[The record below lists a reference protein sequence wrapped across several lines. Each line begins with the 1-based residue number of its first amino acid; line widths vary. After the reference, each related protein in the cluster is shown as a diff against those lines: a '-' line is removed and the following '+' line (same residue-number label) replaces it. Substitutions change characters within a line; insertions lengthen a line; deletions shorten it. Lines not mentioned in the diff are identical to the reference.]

1 MWKKL
6 FLISLIF
13 LTPVHSSAALQ
24 MPFEHQSR
32 ASNTKLADAT
42 QHPCHQEAVNIQ
54 NDEDLSVTQATTCH
68 ACTLCMAF
76 GFSPLY
82 LAMIPDHFSM
92 SFEASNRASFIS
104 HSPLGLNKPPI
115 L

>member
-13 LTPVHSSAALQ
+13 LTPVHSLAALQ
-24 MPFEHQSR
+24 MPFEHQSKV
-32 ASNTKLADAT
+32 SNTKLLDAT
-42 QHPCHQEAVNIQ
+42 QHPCHQDMANTSI
-54 NDEDLSVTQATTCH
+54 DEDISVTQSASCD

-76 GFSPLY
+76 GFSPLH
-82 LAMIPDHFSM
+82 LVMMPDHFPVI
-92 SFEASNRASFIS
+92 FNASKKTSFIS
-104 HSPLGLNKPPI
+104 YDSFGLIKPPI

>member
-13 LTPVHSSAALQ
+13 LTPVHSLAALQ
-24 MPFEHQSR
+24 MPLEHQSR
-32 ASNTKLADAT
+32 VSNTKLVDLT
-42 QHPCHQEAVNIQ
+42 QLPCHQDMATASI
-54 NDEDLSVTQATTCH
+54 DEDVSVTQAASCN

-76 GFSPLY
+76 GFSPLH
-82 LAMIPDHFSM
+82 LVIMPNHFSM
-92 SFEASNRASFIS
+92 SFIASKKISFIS
-104 HSPLGLNKPPI
+104 HDSFGLNKPPI

>member
-13 LTPVHSSAALQ
+13 LTPVHSLAALQ

-32 ASNTKLADAT
+32 ASITNAEDAT
-42 QHPCHQEAVNIQ
+42 QYSCHQDMANISI
-54 NDEDLSVTQATTCH
+54 DEDHSVTQASTCN

-76 GFSPLY
+76 GFSPLH
-82 LAMIPDHFSM
+82 LAMMPNHFSM
-92 SFEASNRASFIS
+92 SFNTVKKTSFIS
-104 HSPLGLNKPPI
+104 HDSSGLNKPPI